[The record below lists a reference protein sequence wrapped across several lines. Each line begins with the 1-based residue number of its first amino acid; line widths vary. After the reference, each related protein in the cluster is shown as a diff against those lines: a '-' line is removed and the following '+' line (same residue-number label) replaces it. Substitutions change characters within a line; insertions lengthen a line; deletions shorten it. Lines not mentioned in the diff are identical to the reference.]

1 MSMHKRINLSAI
13 VAVFVLIFL
22 YLPIT
27 AVVGLSFN
35 QSSNSLIWKGFSLD
49 WYKTIWS
56 NEPIMSSFQRTIF
69 VAVVTT
75 VLSLIIGTTISIG
88 LNKMKAGGFLRTF
101 STAPAIVP
109 DLVLAIGLL
118 TTFSVISMSLS
129 LTTVIISHTV
139 FCTAFVVAVVLAR
152 IGLIDPSIEEAST
165 DLGASAMKT
174 LFKITIP
181 QLMPSLIAGAVLS
194 FTLSM
199 DEFVIAFFTNGPETP
214 TLPMVIY
221 SMIRFGVT
229 PEINVLGTLLLA
241 ISFVGVILAQRIGK
255 VADSI

>member
-1 MSMHKRINLSAI
+1 MHKRINLSAI

-75 VLSLIIGTTISIG
+75 VLSLVIGTTISIG
-88 LNKMKAGGFLRTF
+88 LNKLKAGGFLRTF

>member
-1 MSMHKRINLSAI
+1 MHKRINLSAI

-118 TTFSVISMSLS
+118 TTFSIISMSLS

-165 DLGASAMKT
+165 DLGASAVKT

>member
-1 MSMHKRINLSAI
+1 MHKRINLSAI

-69 VAVVTT
+69 VAVLTT

>member
-1 MSMHKRINLSAI
+1 MHKRINLSAI

-49 WYKTIWS
+49 WYRTIWS

-75 VLSLIIGTTISIG
+75 VLSLVIGTTISIG

-229 PEINVLGTLLLA
+229 PEINVLGTLLLV

>member
-1 MSMHKRINLSAI
+1 MHKRINLSAI

-49 WYKTIWS
+49 WYRTIWS

-75 VLSLIIGTTISIG
+75 VLSLVIGTTISIG

-152 IGLIDPSIEEAST
+152 IGLIDPSIEEASA

-229 PEINVLGTLLLA
+229 PEINVLGTLLLV

>member
-1 MSMHKRINLSAI
+1 MHKRINLSAI

-75 VLSLIIGTTISIG
+75 VLSLVIGTTISIG
-88 LNKMKAGGFLRTF
+88 LNKLKAGGFLRTF

-214 TLPMVIY
+214 TLPMIIY

>member
-1 MSMHKRINLSAI
+1 MHRRINLSAI
-13 VAVFVLIFL
+13 VAVFVIIFL

-35 QSSNSLIWKGFSLD
+35 KSSNSLIWKGFGLD

-75 VLSLIIGTTISIG
+75 ILSLIIGTTISIG

-118 TTFSVISMSLS
+118 TTFSTISMSLS
-129 LTTVIISHTV
+129 LSTVIISHTV

-152 IGLIDPSIEEAST
+152 IGLIDPAIEEAST
-165 DLGASAMKT
+165 DLGASAVKT

-229 PEINVLGTLLLA
+229 PEINVLGTLLLV

>member
-1 MSMHKRINLSAI
+1 MHKRINLSAI

-75 VLSLIIGTTISIG
+75 ALSLLIGTTISIG

-118 TTFSVISMSLS
+118 TTFSTISMSLS

-241 ISFVGVILAQRIGK
+241 ISFLGVLLAQRIGK

>member
-1 MSMHKRINLSAI
+1 MHKRINLSAV

-75 VLSLIIGTTISIG
+75 VLSLVIGTTISIG

>member
-1 MSMHKRINLSAI
+1 MHKRINLSAI
-13 VAVFVLIFL
+13 VAVFVIIFL

-35 QSSNSLIWKGFSLD
+35 KSSNSLIWKGFSLD
-49 WYKTIWS
+49 WYKSIWS

-118 TTFSVISMSLS
+118 TTFSTISMSLS

-165 DLGASAMKT
+165 DLGASAVKT

-214 TLPMVIY
+214 TLPMIIY
-221 SMIRFGVT
+221 SMIRFWVT

-241 ISFVGVILAQRIGK
+241 ISFFGVILAQRIGK
-255 VADSI
+255 VADAI

>member
-1 MSMHKRINLSAI
+1 MHKRFNLSAI

-181 QLMPSLIAGAVLS
+181 QLMPSLIAGAVLA

-229 PEINVLGTLLLA
+229 PEINVLGTLLLV

>member
-1 MSMHKRINLSAI
+1 MHKRINLSAM
-13 VAVFVLIFL
+13 VAVFVIIFL

-75 VLSLIIGTTISIG
+75 ILSLVIGTTISIG

-165 DLGASAMKT
+165 DLGASAVKT

>member
-1 MSMHKRINLSAI
+1 MHRRINLSAI
-13 VAVFVLIFL
+13 VTVFVIIFL

-35 QSSNSLIWKGFSLD
+35 KSSNSLIWKGFSLD
-49 WYKTIWS
+49 WYKSIWS

-69 VAVVTT
+69 VAVLTT
-75 VLSLIIGTTISIG
+75 VFSLIIGTSISIG

-101 STAPAIVP
+101 STAPAIIP

-118 TTFSVISMSLS
+118 TTFSTISMSLS

-165 DLGASAMKT
+165 DLGAGAAKT

-229 PEINVLGTLLLA
+229 PEINVLGTLLLV
-241 ISFVGVILAQRIGK
+241 ISFVGVLLAQRIGK

>member
-1 MSMHKRINLSAI
+1 MHKRINLSAI
-13 VAVFVLIFL
+13 VAVFVIIFL

-35 QSSNSLIWKGFSLD
+35 KSSNSLIWKGFSLD
-49 WYKTIWS
+49 WYKSIWS

-118 TTFSVISMSLS
+118 TTFSTISMSLS

-165 DLGASAMKT
+165 DLGANAVKT

-214 TLPMVIY
+214 TLPMIIY

>member
-1 MSMHKRINLSAI
+1 MHKRINLSAM
-13 VAVFVLIFL
+13 VAVFVIIFL

-75 VLSLIIGTTISIG
+75 ILSLVIGTTISIG
-88 LNKMKAGGFLRTF
+88 LNKLKAGGFLRTF

-165 DLGASAMKT
+165 DLGASAIKT

-229 PEINVLGTLLLA
+229 PEINVLGTLLLV

>member
-1 MSMHKRINLSAI
+1 MHRRINLSAI
-13 VAVFVLIFL
+13 VAVFVIIFL

-35 QSSNSLIWKGFSLD
+35 KSSNSLIWKGFSLD
-49 WYKTIWS
+49 WYKSIWS

-69 VAVVTT
+69 VAVLTT
-75 VLSLIIGTTISIG
+75 IFSLIIGTSISIG

-101 STAPAIVP
+101 STAPAIIP

-118 TTFSVISMSLS
+118 TTFSTISMSLS

-165 DLGASAMKT
+165 DLGAGAAKT

-181 QLMPSLIAGAVLS
+181 QLMPSLIAVAVLS

-229 PEINVLGTLLLA
+229 PEINVLGTLLLV
-241 ISFVGVILAQRIGK
+241 ISFVGVLLAQRIGK

>member
-1 MSMHKRINLSAI
+1 MHKRINLSAV

-75 VLSLIIGTTISIG
+75 VLSLVIGTTISLG

-118 TTFSVISMSLS
+118 TTFSTISMSLS

-165 DLGASAMKT
+165 DLGASAIKT

-229 PEINVLGTLLLA
+229 PEINVLGTLLLV

>member
-1 MSMHKRINLSAI
+1 MHKRINLSAI
-13 VAVFVLIFL
+13 VAVFVIIFL

-35 QSSNSLIWKGFSLD
+35 KSSNSLIWKGFSLD
-49 WYKTIWS
+49 WYKSIWS

-118 TTFSVISMSLS
+118 TTFSTISMSLS

-139 FCTAFVVAVVLAR
+139 FCSAFVVAVVLAR

-165 DLGASAMKT
+165 DLGASAVKT

-214 TLPMVIY
+214 TLPMIIY

-255 VADSI
+255 VADAI

>member
-1 MSMHKRINLSAI
+1 MHKRINISAI

-75 VLSLIIGTTISIG
+75 ILSLVIGTTISIG

>member
-1 MSMHKRINLSAI
+1 MHRRINLSAI
-13 VAVFVLIFL
+13 VAVFVIIFL

-35 QSSNSLIWKGFSLD
+35 KSSNSLIWKGFSLD
-49 WYKTIWS
+49 WYKSIWS

-69 VAVVTT
+69 VAVLTT
-75 VLSLIIGTTISIG
+75 VFSLIIGTSISIG

-101 STAPAIVP
+101 STAPAIIP

-118 TTFSVISMSLS
+118 TTFSTISMSLS

-165 DLGASAMKT
+165 DLGASVAKT
-174 LFKITIP
+174 LFKVTIP

-229 PEINVLGTLLLA
+229 PEINVLGTLLLV
-241 ISFVGVILAQRIGK
+241 ISFVGVLLAQRIGK

>member
-1 MSMHKRINLSAI
+1 MHRRINLSAV
-13 VAVFVLIFL
+13 VAVFVIIFL

-35 QSSNSLIWKGFSLD
+35 KSSNSLIWKGFSLD
-49 WYKTIWS
+49 WYKSIWS

-69 VAVVTT
+69 VAVLTT
-75 VLSLIIGTTISIG
+75 VFSLIIGTSISIG

-101 STAPAIVP
+101 STAPAIIP

-118 TTFSVISMSLS
+118 TTFSTISMSLS

-165 DLGASAMKT
+165 DLGASAAKT
-174 LFKITIP
+174 LFKVTIP

-229 PEINVLGTLLLA
+229 PEINVLGTLLLV
-241 ISFVGVILAQRIGK
+241 ISFVGVLLAQRIGK
-255 VADSI
+255 VVDSI

>member
-1 MSMHKRINLSAI
+1 MHKRINLSAI
-13 VAVFVLIFL
+13 VAVFVIIFL

-35 QSSNSLIWKGFSLD
+35 KSSNSLIWKGFSLD
-49 WYKTIWS
+49 WYKSIWS

-118 TTFSVISMSLS
+118 TTFSTISMSLS
-129 LTTVIISHTV
+129 LITVIISHTV

-165 DLGASAMKT
+165 DLGASAVKT

-214 TLPMVIY
+214 TLPMIIY

>member
-1 MSMHKRINLSAI
+1 MHKRINLSAI
-13 VAVFVLIFL
+13 VAVFVIIFL

-35 QSSNSLIWKGFSLD
+35 KSSNSLIWKGFSLD
-49 WYKTIWS
+49 WYKSIWS

-118 TTFSVISMSLS
+118 TTFSTISMSLS

-165 DLGASAMKT
+165 DLGASAVKT

-241 ISFVGVILAQRIGK
+241 ISFVGVLLAQRIGK

>member
-1 MSMHKRINLSAI
+1 MHKRINLSAM
-13 VAVFVLIFL
+13 VAVFVIIFL

-35 QSSNSLIWKGFSLD
+35 KSSNSLIWKGFSLD
-49 WYKTIWS
+49 WYKSIWS

-118 TTFSVISMSLS
+118 TTFSTISMSLS

-165 DLGASAMKT
+165 DLGASAVKT

-214 TLPMVIY
+214 TLPMIIY

>member
-1 MSMHKRINLSAI
+1 MHKRINLSAI
-13 VAVFVLIFL
+13 VAVFVIIFL

-35 QSSNSLIWKGFSLD
+35 KSSNSLIWKGFSLD
-49 WYKTIWS
+49 WYKSIWS

-118 TTFSVISMSLS
+118 TTFSTISMSLS

-214 TLPMVIY
+214 TLPMIIY

-255 VADSI
+255 VADAI

>member
-1 MSMHKRINLSAI
+1 MHKRINLSAI

-75 VLSLIIGTTISIG
+75 ILSLVIGTTISIG

>member
-1 MSMHKRINLSAI
+1 MHKRINLSAI
-13 VAVFVLIFL
+13 VAVFVIIFL

-35 QSSNSLIWKGFSLD
+35 KSSNSLIWKGFSLD
-49 WYKTIWS
+49 WYKSIWS

-118 TTFSVISMSLS
+118 TTFSTISMSLS

-165 DLGASAMKT
+165 DLGASAVKT

>member
-1 MSMHKRINLSAI
+1 MHKRMNLSAI

>member
-1 MSMHKRINLSAI
+1 MHRRINLSAI
-13 VAVFVLIFL
+13 VAVLVIIFL

-35 QSSNSLIWKGFSLD
+35 KSSNSLIWKGFSLD
-49 WYKTIWS
+49 WYKSIWS

-69 VAVVTT
+69 VAVLTT
-75 VLSLIIGTTISIG
+75 VFSLIIGTSISIG

-101 STAPAIVP
+101 STAPAIIP

-118 TTFSVISMSLS
+118 TTFSTISMSLS

-165 DLGASAMKT
+165 DLGASAAKT

-229 PEINVLGTLLLA
+229 PEINVLGTLLLF
-241 ISFVGVILAQRIGK
+241 ISFVGVLLAQRIGK

>member
-1 MSMHKRINLSAI
+1 MHKRINLSAI
-13 VAVFVLIFL
+13 VAVFVIIFL

-75 VLSLIIGTTISIG
+75 VLSLVIGTTISIG

-165 DLGASAMKT
+165 DLGASAVKT

>member
-1 MSMHKRINLSAI
+1 MHKRINLSAI
-13 VAVFVLIFL
+13 VAVFVIIFL
-22 YLPIT
+22 YLPMT

-35 QSSNSLIWKGFSLD
+35 KSSNSLIWKGFSLD
-49 WYKTIWS
+49 WYKSIWS

-118 TTFSVISMSLS
+118 TTFSTISMSLS

-165 DLGASAMKT
+165 DLGASAVKT

-214 TLPMVIY
+214 TLPMIIY

>member
-1 MSMHKRINLSAI
+1 
-13 VAVFVLIFL
+13 
-22 YLPIT
+22 
-27 AVVGLSFN
+27 VGLSFN
-35 QSSNSLIWKGFSLD
+35 TSSNSLIWKGFGFD
-49 WYKTIWS
+49 WYRNIWS
-56 NEPIMSSFQRTIF
+56 NEAIVQGFQRTIF
-69 VAVVTT
+69 VAIITT
-75 VLSLIIGTTISIG
+75 ILSLVIGTTISIG
-88 LNKMKAGGFLRTF
+88 LNKLKAGGFLRTF

-118 TTFSVISMSLS
+118 TTFSMFSFSLS
-129 LTTVIISHTV
+129 LTTVIIAHTV

-165 DLGASAMKT
+165 DLGASASKT

-229 PEINVLGTLLLA
+229 PEINVLGTLLLLV
-241 ISFVGVILAQRIGK
+241 SFIGVIFAQRIGK

>member
-1 MSMHKRINLSAI
+1 MHKRINLSSI

-35 QSSNSLIWKGFSLD
+35 KSSNSLIWKGFSFD

-75 VLSLIIGTTISIG
+75 ILSLIIGTTISIG

>member
-1 MSMHKRINLSAI
+1 V
-13 VAVFVLIFL
+13 VAVFVIIFL

-35 QSSNSLIWKGFSLD
+35 ESSNSLIWKGFSLD

-69 VAVVTT
+69 VAIVTT
-75 VLSLIIGTTISIG
+75 VLSLVIGTTISIG

-118 TTFSVISMSLS
+118 TTFSIISMSLS

-165 DLGASAMKT
+165 DLGASAVKT

-181 QLMPSLIAGAVLS
+181 QLMPSLIAGAVLA

>member
-1 MSMHKRINLSAI
+1 MHRRINLSAV
-13 VAVFVLIFL
+13 VAVFVIIFL

-35 QSSNSLIWKGFSLD
+35 KSSNSLIWKGFSLD
-49 WYKTIWS
+49 WYKSIWS

-69 VAVVTT
+69 VAVLTT
-75 VLSLIIGTTISIG
+75 VFSLIIGTSISIG

-101 STAPAIVP
+101 STAPAIIP

-118 TTFSVISMSLS
+118 TTFSTISMSLS

-165 DLGASAMKT
+165 DLGASAAKT

-229 PEINVLGTLLLA
+229 PEINVLGTLLLV
-241 ISFVGVILAQRIGK
+241 ISFVGVLLAQRIGK
-255 VADSI
+255 VVDSI

>member
-1 MSMHKRINLSAI
+1 MHRRINLSAI
-13 VAVFVLIFL
+13 VTVFVIIFL

-35 QSSNSLIWKGFSLD
+35 KSSNSLIWKGFSLD
-49 WYKTIWS
+49 WYKSIWS

-69 VAVVTT
+69 VAVLTT
-75 VLSLIIGTTISIG
+75 VFSLIIGTSISIG

-101 STAPAIVP
+101 STAPAIIP

-118 TTFSVISMSLS
+118 TTFSTISMSLS

-165 DLGASAMKT
+165 DLGASAAKT

-229 PEINVLGTLLLA
+229 PEINVLGTLLLV
-241 ISFVGVILAQRIGK
+241 ISFVGVLLAQRIGK

>member
-1 MSMHKRINLSAI
+1 MHKRINLSAI
-13 VAVFVLIFL
+13 VAVFVIIFL

-35 QSSNSLIWKGFSLD
+35 KSSNSLIWKGFSLD
-49 WYKTIWS
+49 WYKSIWS

-118 TTFSVISMSLS
+118 TTFSTISMSLS

-139 FCTAFVVAVVLAR
+139 FCAAFVVAVVLAR

-165 DLGASAMKT
+165 DLGASAVKT

-214 TLPMVIY
+214 TLPMIIY

>member
-1 MSMHKRINLSAI
+1 MHKRINLSAI

-165 DLGASAMKT
+165 DLGASAVKT

-214 TLPMVIY
+214 TLPMIIY

>member
-1 MSMHKRINLSAI
+1 V
-13 VAVFVLIFL
+13 VAVFVIIFL

-35 QSSNSLIWKGFSLD
+35 ESSNSLIWKGFSLD

-75 VLSLIIGTTISIG
+75 VLSLVIGTTISIG

-118 TTFSVISMSLS
+118 TTFSIISMSLS

-165 DLGASAMKT
+165 DLGASAVKT

-181 QLMPSLIAGAVLS
+181 QLMPSLIAGAVLA